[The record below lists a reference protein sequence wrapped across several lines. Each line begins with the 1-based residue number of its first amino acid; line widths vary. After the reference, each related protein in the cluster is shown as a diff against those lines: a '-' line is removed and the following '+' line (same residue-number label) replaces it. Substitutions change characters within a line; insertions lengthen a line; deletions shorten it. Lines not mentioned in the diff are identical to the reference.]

1 MSEKNIAKGVVWAY
15 VTNHPLLF
23 WNYKKCTS
31 NWQRATDFF
40 QRYLNIHSIEL
51 RQFQQKRLMFWGISK
66 NIYVGGS
73 YLYISATEF
82 IKKKKSIYHDLQ
94 KYPSDRKLWFR
105 QCFTSFRKCSEDIRD
120 IFWDTNQS
128 LLISPNYNHLV
139 DCIFSCKP
147 IFP

>member
-51 RQFQQKRLMFWGISK
+51 RQFQQKRLMFWGISQ

-82 IKKKKSIYHDLQ
+82 IKKKKASIMICRSTLVTENFDLD
-94 KYPSDRKLWFR
+94 SV
-105 QCFTSFRKCSEDIRD
+105 
-120 IFWDTNQS
+120 S
-128 LLISPNYNHLV
+128 LLLENALKILGTFFG
-139 DCIFSCKP
+139 IQTKAFS
-147 IFP
+147 